1 MQLSK
6 KTILIIGFI
15 LWPVIIAIPQF
26 NLNYSTGLLTGK
38 LNYGE
43 IPVEFYL
50 GLISGL
56 FSALFFWGIGIL
68 VAKIINKVSRN
79 ELRGS
84 IIYFYITLFF
94 FALMLITQG
103 NNFYMALT
111 FDENKVKEAREMIK
125 QYESREESK

>member
-1 MQLSK
+1 MRISK
-6 KTILIIGFI
+6 NTILIICFI
-15 LWPVIIAIPQF
+15 LWPAIIAIPQF

-56 FSALFFWGIGIL
+56 LGALLFWGVGVL
-68 VAKIINKVSRN
+68 VARLINKAKRKK
-79 ELRGS
+79 LRGS

-103 NNFYMALT
+103 KNFYTALT
-111 FDENKVKEAREMIK
+111 LDEKKVNEARELIK
-125 QYESREESK
+125 QYESREENK

>member
-1 MQLSK
+1 MRISK
-6 KTILIIGFI
+6 NIILIIGFI
-15 LWPVIIAIPQF
+15 LWPAIIAIPKF
-26 NLNYSTGLLTGK
+26 NLNYSTGLLTGR

-56 FSALFFWGIGIL
+56 LCALLFWGAGVL
-68 VAKIINKVSRN
+68 VARFINKVTRK

-103 NNFYMALT
+103 NNFYTALT
-111 FDENKVKEAREMIK
+111 LDENKVNEARELIK
-125 QYESREESK
+125 QYESREENK